1 MPRSSEVRTAAI
13 IGFGYM
19 GGSIALDLLDQ
30 GVQVS
35 AYDIGD
41 TFRGLAE
48 SERFQEVEIAPTPAH
63 AATAD
68 VVVLAAPIQMNL
80 RILTE
85 LVPDLV
91 NTRLVID
98 VGSTKRTIVAAANN
112 LGIGER
118 FVGCHPL
125 CGSALSGWNHSR
137 PGLFR
142 DRRVYICPTAESM
155 KPAAGIATTFWQSL
169 GAIVERMD
177 AEEHDRLLALT
188 SHLPQAVA
196 TLLGVTLDTRGI
208 SRAKLGPGGAKMA
221 ELAQS
226 SSGVWSPILL
236 DNMDNVGEALDA
248 FADHLRHL
256 RTELRKK
263 NEQEISRIFDEAGDW
278 ARSGE
283 RGD

>member
-1 MPRSSEVRTAAI
+1 MPLSSEIRTAAI
-13 IGFGYM
+13 FGFGYM
-19 GGSIALDLLDQ
+19 GGSIALDLLDL

-41 TFRGLAE
+41 TLGGLAE
-48 SERFQEVEIAPTPAH
+48 SERFQEVDISSTPAH

-68 VVVLAAPIQMNL
+68 VVVLAAPIQVNL
-80 RILTE
+80 RILAE
-85 LVPDLV
+85 LAPDLI
-91 NTRLVID
+91 NSRLVID
-98 VGSTKRTIVAAANN
+98 VGSTKRTIVAAAGS

-137 PGLFR
+137 PSLFR

-155 KPAAGIATTFWQSL
+155 EPAAGIVTTFWRSL
-169 GAIVERMD
+169 GATVERID

-188 SHLPQAVA
+188 SHLPQVVS
-196 TLLGVTLDTRGI
+196 TLLGTTLDTSGI
-208 SRAKLGPGGAKMA
+208 SRARLGPGGARMT

-226 SSGVWSPILL
+226 SPDVWAPILL
-236 DNMDNVGEALDA
+236 DNMDNVGDALDA
-248 FADHLRHL
+248 FSDHLRQL
-256 RTELRKK
+256 RAELTKK
-263 NEQEISRIFDEAGDW
+263 NEQEIRRTFDNAGDW

>member
-1 MPRSSEVRTAAI
+1 MPLSSEIRTVGI

-19 GGSIALDLLDQ
+19 GGCIALDLLDR

-35 AYDIGD
+35 AHDVGD
-41 TFRGLAE
+41 TLGGLGE
-48 SERFQEVEIAPTPAH
+48 SKRFQEVEVVPTPAH
-63 AATAD
+63 VATAD
-68 VVVLAAPIQMNL
+68 VVVLAAPIQVNL

-85 LVPDLV
+85 LAPHLI
-91 NTRLVID
+91 NTPLVID
-98 VGSTKRTIVAAANN
+98 VGSTKRSIVAAANK

-125 CGSALSGWNHSR
+125 CGSALSGWNHAR

-142 DRRVYICPTAESM
+142 DRHVYVCPTAESRV
-155 KPAAGIATTFWQSL
+155 AAGIATTFWQSL

-177 AEEHDRLLALT
+177 AEEHDRLLAQT
-188 SHLPQAVA
+188 SHLPQLVS
-196 TLLGVTLDTRGI
+196 TLLAVTLDTSGI
-208 SRAKLGPGGAKMA
+208 SRSKLGPGGAKMT

-226 SSGVWSPILL
+226 SSDVWSPILM

-248 FADHLRHL
+248 FSERLEQLRA
-256 RTELRKK
+256 ELRKK
-263 NEQEISRIFDEAGDW
+263 NEQEISRIFNKAGDW
-278 ARSGE
+278 AGSGE

>member
-1 MPRSSEVRTAAI
+1 MPVSPKIRTASI

-35 AYDIGD
+35 ACDIGD
-41 TFRGLAE
+41 TLAGLAG
-48 SERFQEVEIAPTPAH
+48 SERFREIEIAPTPAH

-68 VVVLAAPIQMNL
+68 VVVLAAPIQVNL
-80 RILTE
+80 RILTD
-85 LVPDLV
+85 LVPHLV

-98 VGSTKRTIVAAANN
+98 VGSTKRTIVAAAKN
-112 LGIGER
+112 LGIGDR

-137 PGLFR
+137 PGMFR
-142 DRRVYICPTAESM
+142 DRRVYVCPTAESM
-155 KPAAGIATTFWQSL
+155 KAAAGTATTFWQSL
-169 GAIVERMD
+169 GAIVEPMD
-177 AEEHDRLLALT
+177 PEEHDRLLALT
-188 SHLPQAVA
+188 SHLPQVVS
-196 TLLGVTLDTRGI
+196 TLLGLTLD
-208 SRAKLGPGGAKMA
+208 SRSINRDKLGPGGAKMT

-226 SSGVWSPILL
+226 SSGVWSPILQ

-248 FADHLRHL
+248 FSERLGQLQA
-256 RTELRKK
+256 ELRKK
-263 NEQEISRIFDEAGDW
+263 NEQEIIRIFDKAGDW
-278 ARSGE
+278 AGSGE